1 MTKHLSI
8 LGSTGSIGT
17 QALEVVEKC
26 GCSVDSLSAHRNTV
40 LLEQQARQ
48 FLPRYVVIADE
59 GYYSD
64 IKTRLR
70 DTNIRILTGM
80 DGLCEAASL
89 PETNIVLNALIGT
102 VGILPTVAAIRAG
115 KPLALANKE
124 TLVSGGEYI
133 VQLAKQHCVPIL
145 PVDSEHAAIF
155 QCLEGREQESVKK
168 LILTASGGPFFGY
181 DKKSLEK
188 VTISQALVHPNWSMG
203 SKITIDSATMMNKGL
218 ELIEAVQLFQVQPE
232 QIEIVVHRE
241 SVIHSMVEFVD
252 HSVLAQLAVPDMRI
266 PIQAALTW
274 PSRQPSPTPSL
285 SLSDYKKLTFFPP
298 DEETF
303 SPIRVCREAIS
314 KGGLLPCAINA
325 ANEQAVS
332 MFLKGQISFVQIFD
346 AVEMALQHFQNI
358 GNTSSLEQVLNTDQI
373 AREFIQ
379 VRFS

>member
-1 MTKHLSI
+1 MIKHVSI

-26 GCSVDSLSAHRNTV
+26 GYSVDSLSAHRNTV

-48 FLPRYVVIADE
+48 FLPHCVVIADKE
-59 GYYSD
+59 CYSD
-64 IKTRLR
+64 IKIRLR
-70 DTNIRILTGM
+70 DTNIRILTGI
-80 DGLCEAASL
+80 DGLCEAVSL
-89 PETNIVLNALIGT
+89 SETNMVLNALIGT
-102 VGILPTVAAIRAG
+102 VGILPTVAAIEAG
-115 KPLALANKE
+115 KTLALANKE

-133 VQLAKQHCVPIL
+133 VQLAEKHRVPIL

-155 QCLEGREQESVKK
+155 QCLEGREKESVKK

-181 DKKSLEK
+181 DKKGLEK
-188 VTISQALVHPNWSMG
+188 VTISQALAHPNWSMG

-218 ELIEAVQLFQVQPE
+218 ELIEAVRLFGVLPE

-241 SVIHSMVEFVD
+241 SVVHSMVEFVD
-252 HSVLAQLAVPDMRI
+252 HSILAQLAVPDMRI

-285 SLSDYKKLTFFPP
+285 SLSDYKKLTFFLP

-303 SPIRVCREAIS
+303 SPIRICREAIS

-332 MFLKGQISFVQIFD
+332 MFLERQISFIQIFE
-346 AVEMALQHFQNI
+346 AVEMALQQFQNI
-358 GNTSSLEQVLNTDQI
+358 GNASSLEQILNTDRT

-379 VRFS
+379 MQFS